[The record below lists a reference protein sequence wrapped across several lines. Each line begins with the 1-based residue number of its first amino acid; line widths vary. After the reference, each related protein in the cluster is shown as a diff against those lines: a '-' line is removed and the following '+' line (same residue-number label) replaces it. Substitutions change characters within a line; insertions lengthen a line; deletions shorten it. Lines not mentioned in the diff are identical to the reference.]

1 MEVLALNEMDAI
13 ISSMPQDDGKQWF
26 VMRDLTRNNAK
37 LPAYRML
44 DNLKIEC
51 FTPMVSKIVTCHGIR
66 ERKEVPY
73 IHDLLFA
80 HDTREV
86 LDPIVERIPTFQYRY
101 LRRTYRVPMTVR
113 NEDMERFLR
122 AVQSVESPR
131 YYRPEEITPAMYRNR
146 IRIIG
151 GTLDGYEGFLLTMRG
166 SKVKRLLVELPSLL
180 AASVEV
186 EPEYIELLQD

>member
-66 ERKEVPY
+66 ERREVPY
-73 IHDLLFA
+73 MHDLLFA

-113 NEDMERFLR
+113 HEDMERFLR
-122 AVQSVESPR
+122 AVQSVESLVRRKSLRLCIGIAFESSAAHWMVMKVSCLRCGGPR
-131 YYRPEEITPAMYRNR
+131 
-146 IRIIG
+146 
-151 GTLDGYEGFLLTMRG
+151 
-166 SKVKRLLVELPSLL
+166 
-180 AASVEV
+180 
-186 EPEYIELLQD
+186 

>member
-1 MEVLALNEMDAI
+1 MDAM
-13 ISSMPQDDGKQWF
+13 ISSALQDDGKQWF

-66 ERKEVPY
+66 ERREVPY
-73 IHDLLFA
+73 MHDLLFA

-101 LRRTYRVPMTVR
+101 LRHTYRVPMTVR
-113 NEDMERFLR
+113 HEDMERFLR

-166 SKVKRLLVELPSLL
+166 SKVKRPYDAGFQGETPVGGTAFL
-180 AASVEV
+180 AGCIRRGGTGVH
-186 EPEYIELLQD
+186 